1 MILKEKFIMKV
12 HSFQKFSSN
21 IKFTDDENK
30 YGVPQRE
37 FKKFIKC
44 LDEFLKFEDYLYHCT
59 FKKNLDSILKNG
71 LCLKYK
77 GQVFSDSNDI
87 FMTIQNAIYLTR
99 DYRIV
104 LAYEPFKS
112 KLSEVIILKISL
124 LELDMNKM
132 YFDED
137 MFQVLYIALVGIIT
151 EINMTN
157 ERKCK
162 KAYELLLQDSYKKK
176 YINTL
181 KDIFSELNKND
192 CENVYYSALGFIKY
206 FFLEIKDNEFTN
218 WLRLWRRTMLES
230 VFKFQKYVK
239 CFLYHRC
246 KLDTYIKFFQIV
258 NPLDNEYKD
267 VDPMYRTFAYHGRI
281 SPKLIELVE
290 IKK

>member
-1 MILKEKFIMKV
+1 MIY
-12 HSFQKFSSN
+12 
-21 IKFTDDENK
+21 NK
-30 YGVPQRE
+30 QQIVTILG
-37 FKKFIKC
+37 
-44 LDEFLKFEDYLYHCT
+44 DFLKFEDYLYHCT
-59 FKKNLDSILKNG
+59 FKENLDSILKSG

-77 GQVFSDSNDI
+77 RQVFSDSDDI

-104 LAYEPFKS
+104 LSYEPFKS
-112 KLSEVIILKISL
+112 KLSEVIILKIPL

-137 MFQVLYIALVGIIT
+137 MFQVLYITLAGIIT

-176 YINTL
+176 YVNTL
-181 KDIFSELNKND
+181 KDTFSELNKND
-192 CENVYYSALGFIKY
+192 CENIYYSALGFIKY

-230 VFKFQKYVK
+230 IFKLQKYVK
-239 CFLYHRC
+239 CFLYYKC
-246 KLDTYIKFFQIV
+246 KLDIYMKFFGLIYP
-258 NPLDNEYKD
+258 NCYKLNQHEL
-267 VDPMYRTFAYHGRI
+267 YKNFAYRGWI
-281 SPKLIELVE
+281 SPKLIEIVDTPF
-290 IKK
+290 K